1 MRTTTVTTP
10 RHRTSVHRDI
20 QTRSHASGLQELCP
34 SDKVLCTNGDDM
46 SMRNLHVG
54 DDSKYVVAKLS
65 AEDIEYFRPQLKKNR
80 KPQYTPSAHDSVERL
95 ACLGG
100 MALDRTDVFEAET
113 AFVFL
118 QRRFHSA
125 LMPAERALILEAMCH
140 VSGYEGRVF
149 YLALKRICDKP
160 YDEYIPSEL
169 ATYRLLFY
177 RYCPSPLV
185 KSISRDADCKRWLQ
199 MLKDWMTELEE
210 GKAGYWEDQ
219 PLATNFLRQCYIYR
233 TGCKY
238 LADGDEEQTEYYRSL
253 IYNSFFDCL
262 LKFQKTSGTDART
275 VVSAWNAFREFKNGV
290 KANEQRYKVFMGKVN
305 STQATL
311 SKQSNQ
317 WLQLEEVRLD
327 YEVNNNDFPFRFI
340 CK

>member
-10 RHRTSVHRDI
+10 RHRTSVRRDI
-20 QTRSHASGLQELCP
+20 QTRNLASGPQVLCL
-34 SDKVLCTNGDDM
+34 SDKVLCINGDDM
-46 SMRNLHVG
+46 SIRNLHVG

-65 AEDIEYFRPQLKKNR
+65 AEDIEYFRPQLNKNR
-80 KPQYTPSAHDSVERL
+80 KPQYTPSVHDSVERL
-95 ACLGG
+95 ACLAG

-125 LMPAERALILEAMCH
+125 FMPAERVLILEAMYYVC
-140 VSGYEGRVF
+140 GYEGRVF
-149 YLALKRICDKP
+149 YSALKRICDNL

-185 KSISRDADCKRWLQ
+185 KTISRDADCRRWLRT
-199 MLKDWMTELEE
+199 LKGWMTELEE
-210 GKAGYWEDQ
+210 SKEDYWADQ
-219 PLATNFLRQCYIYR
+219 SLATNFLRQRYIYR

-238 LADGDEEQTEYYRSL
+238 LDDDDEEQTEYYRNL

-262 LKFQKTSGTDART
+262 LKFQKTPGMDARSI
-275 VVSAWNAFREFKNGV
+275 VSA
-290 KANEQRYKVFMGKVN
+290 
-305 STQATL
+305 
-311 SKQSNQ
+311 
-317 WLQLEEVRLD
+317 
-327 YEVNNNDFPFRFI
+327 
-340 CK
+340 